1 MTKLEKKARKKH
13 TRNYV
18 AGLFDVEERHAKLT
32 MLGDPLVDLKRMIDW
47 EAFRSDIDKAREKA
61 RGRKSK
67 NAAGAK
73 PIDAVLMFK
82 TVVLQQLNKLSDDRI
97 ECQIRDR
104 LSFMRF
110 LDLNLEDRIPDA
122 KTVWLFRETLKQAEL
137 GEVLFKKFHEQLAA
151 KGLAARGG
159 QMVDATFI
167 EVPKSRNSR
176 EDNAKLKAGELPEDW
191 KKDDAATVN
200 KVRQKDTDARWTKK
214 NQETHFGFKNH
225 VNVDAQHKMI
235 REFEVTA
242 ASVHDSQ
249 VFDELLD
256 QTLDENGN
264 KRAVYADSAY
274 RSKEQEARLEA
285 AGIESQV
292 CEKGSRGHPLTEEQ
306 KSANH
311 QKSKTRSR
319 IEHVFGAQAQM
330 GGSGAGHL
338 VRTIGIARA
347 RVKIALMNLAYNMR
361 RYVLLCKRAIQAP
374 NGLDGRGASAAA

>member
-18 AGLFDVEERHAKLT
+18 AGLFDVEQRHAKLT
-32 MLGDPLVDLKRMIDW
+32 LLGDPLVELKKMIDW
-47 EAFRSDIDKAREKA
+47 EAFRSDIEAAREKA
-61 RGRKSK
+61 RGRKCK

-82 TVVLQQLNKLSDDRI
+82 TVILQQLNNLSDDRI
-97 ECQIRDR
+97 EYQIRDR

-137 GEVLFKKFHEQLAA
+137 GEVLFKRFHEQLAA
-151 KGLAARGG
+151 KGLAAKGG

-176 EDNAKLKAGELPEDW
+176 EDNAKLKVGEIPEDW
-191 KKDDAATVN
+191 KKEDAATVN

-225 VNVDAQHKMI
+225 VNVDAEHKMI

-256 QTLDENGN
+256 QGKDENGN

-285 AGIESQV
+285 VGIESQV

-306 KSANH
+306 KAANH

-330 GGSGAGHL
+330 GGHL

-361 RYVLLCKRAIQAP
+361 RYVLLYKRAIQMP
-374 NGLDGRGASAAA
+374 NGFDGRGASAAA

>member
-1 MTKLEKKARKKH
+1 MAEKMMKLEKKVKKKR

-18 AGLFDVEERHAKLT
+18 AGLFDVDERHAMLT
-32 MLGDPLVDLKRMIDW
+32 LLGDPLVELKKMIDW
-47 EAFRSDIDKAREKA
+47 EAFRSDIEKAREKA
-61 RGRKSK
+61 RGRKCK

-82 TVVLQQLNKLSDDRI
+82 TVMLQQLNNLSDDRI
-97 ECQIRDR
+97 EYQIRDR

-110 LDLNLEDRIPDA
+110 LGLNLEDRIPDA

-137 GEVLFKKFHEQLAA
+137 GEVLFKRFHGQLAA
-151 KGLAARGG
+151 KGLAAKGG

-176 EDNAKLKAGELPEDW
+176 EDNAKLKAGEIPEDW
-191 KKDDAATVN
+191 KKEDAATVN

-214 NQETHFGFKNH
+214 NNETHFGFKNH
-225 VNVDAQHKMI
+225 VNVDAEHKMI

-256 QTLDENGN
+256 QSKDENGN
-264 KRAVYADSAY
+264 KRAVFADSAY
-274 RSKEQEARLEA
+274 RSKEQEARLEVV
-285 AGIESQV
+285 GIESQV

-306 KSANH
+306 KAANH

-330 GGSGAGHL
+330 GGHL

-361 RYVLLCKRAIQAP
+361 RCVLLCKRAIQAP
-374 NGLDGRGASAAA
+374 NGFDGRGASAAA